1 MVLAV
6 TTITACSVA
15 TAACVAVAL
24 SEENRMDRW
33 NDRWQRGNI
42 SWHRSQPYGILVKH
56 YDQFIGVSGSQA
68 KSDGAHQRYRV
79 LVPLCGKTLDMPFLA
94 DKGHEVVG
102 VEGCETAAWQLQRDA
117 WLKFQVSQHA
127 SQGVASDGQKR
138 FIAAPTFGKKR
149 TGYVFKT
156 DEQGTGYY
164 LDAKPLKWFRDTRK
178 RVSVVIQDFM
188 HVGPRDIGTFDR
200 IWDRGS
206 LVAIRPQDRMDYV
219 AVCDSLLEPG
229 GRILLATYNYD
240 QDRMEGGSSERHG
253 SM

>member
-1 MVLAV
+1 MPTPIAHHSD
-6 TTITACSVA
+6 AWA
-15 TAACVAVAL
+15 TFEKNAHLISYAGAFLIHVPSAPP
-24 SEENRMDRW
+24 SFTSP
-33 NDRWQRGNI
+33 Q

-164 LDAKPLKWFRDTRK
+164 LDAKPLKVTPVEEYSQVYITRN
-178 RVSVVIQDFM
+178 RS
-188 HVGPRDIGTFDR
+188 GTYGCR
-200 IWDRGS
+200 LIIAS
-206 LVAIRPQDRMDYV
+206 
-219 AVCDSLLEPG
+219 
-229 GRILLATYNYD
+229 
-240 QDRMEGGSSERHG
+240 
-253 SM
+253 